1 MRRLPRFGSV
11 GAVLLAAALN
21 PLASSAKPIAFA
33 HGTTVMA
40 EYGAG
45 TMEELQVFYAPRFS
59 YSAGGGHLRLDSD
72 IDGSSRD
79 ITYAR
84 LNYLAKRWNREAS
97 QANVFVWGGLGTANV
112 SEDSDDHLAWNAGVQ
127 VDYETRRV
135 YASLKS
141 DLHESSEFS
150 HRIDTLQLGM
160 APYEHDYDR
169 LATWFVLQG
178 RRYTGEIFDG
188 TEVALL
194 LRLFKGNTWIE
205 AGATT
210 DGKLQAMFMVNF

>member
-1 MRRLPRFGSV
+1 MKRSSWCAFVTLIALGIPLRLE
-11 GAVLLAAALN
+11 
-21 PLASSAKPIAFA
+21 AKPIAFA

-45 TMEELQVFYAPRFS
+45 TMGELQIFYAPSFN
-59 YSAGGGHLRLDSD
+59 YSLGGGYLALDSA
-72 IDGSSRD
+72 IDGSSTD

-97 QANVFVWGGLGTANV
+97 QANVFVWGGIGSANIDGV
-112 SEDSDDHLAWNAGVQ
+112 SGDEFAWNAGAQ
-127 VDYETRRV
+127 LDYETRRI

-150 HRIDTLQLGM
+150 HRIDTLQLGF
-160 APYEHDYDR
+160 APYKHDYDTV
-169 LATWFVLQG
+169 ATWFVVQG

-194 LRLFKGNTWIE
+194 LRLFKGNKWIDV
-205 AGATT
+205 GATT
-210 DGKLQAMFMVNF
+210 DGKLQAMVMLNF

>member
-1 MRRLPRFGSV
+1 MKRSSWCAFVTLIALGIPLRLE
-11 GAVLLAAALN
+11 
-21 PLASSAKPIAFA
+21 AKPIAFA

-45 TMEELQVFYAPRFS
+45 TMGELQIFYAPSFN
-59 YSAGGGHLRLDSD
+59 YSLGGGYLALDSA
-72 IDGSSRD
+72 IDGSSTD

-97 QANVFVWGGLGTANV
+97 QANVFVWGGIGSANIDGV
-112 SEDSDDHLAWNAGVQ
+112 SGVEFAWNAGAQ
-127 VDYETRRV
+127 LDYETRRI

-150 HRIDTLQLGM
+150 HRIDTLQLGF
-160 APYEHDYDR
+160 APYKHDYDTV
-169 LATWFVLQG
+169 ATWFVVQG

-194 LRLFKGNTWIE
+194 LRLFKGNKWIDV
-205 AGATT
+205 GATT
-210 DGKLQAMFMVNF
+210 DGKLQAMVMLNF

>member
-1 MRRLPRFGSV
+1 MKWASRLRVSS
-11 GAVLLAAALN
+11 ALALVLIPGIAC
-21 PLASSAKPIAFA
+21 AKPIAFA

-59 YSAGGGHLRLDSD
+59 YSLGGGHLALDSS
-72 IDGSSRD
+72 IDGRSRD
-79 ITYAR
+79 ITYGR
-84 LNYLAKRWNREAS
+84 LNYLLKRWNREAS
-97 QANVFVWGGLGTANV
+97 QANVFVWGGLGGANI
-112 SEDSDDHLAWNAGVQ
+112 SEDTDDHFAWNAGVQ
-127 VDYETRRV
+127 FDYETRRV

-141 DLHESSEFS
+141 DLHESFEFS
-150 HRIDTLQLGM
+150 HRIDTLQLGI
-160 APYEHDYDR
+160 APYAHDYDKV
-169 LATWFVLQG
+169 ATWFVLQG
-178 RRYTGEIFDG
+178 RRYTGGIFDG

-194 LRLFKGNTWIE
+194 LRLFKGGTWIE